1 MTAMRYARPLLYAG
15 MQGKR
20 AIPSLFSMPMMPLRP
35 SPILPA
41 RSAYPFRSTTSSPSA
56 CPPAKIF
63 FGTCTSKHIASCRG
77 RLRSNTLCD

>member
-35 SPILPA
+35 SPILSLRAQPIHSVVLPA
-41 RSAYPFRSTTSSPSA
+41 QLSL
-56 CPPAKIF
+56 CPPAKNF
-63 FGTCTSKHIASCRG
+63 
-77 RLRSNTLCD
+77 LRNVYQ